1 MTQRLQ
7 PSSRRLLLH
16 ALKCLCRGADK
27 HKKQIQ
33 NTDFLS
39 ELLKLLVEEG
49 NEEVATVAE
58 LLVMGAEDNI
68 EVAQFYQN

>member
-1 MTQRLQ
+1 
-7 PSSRRLLLH
+7 
-16 ALKCLCRGADK
+16 
-27 HKKQIQ
+27 
-33 NTDFLS
+33 LS